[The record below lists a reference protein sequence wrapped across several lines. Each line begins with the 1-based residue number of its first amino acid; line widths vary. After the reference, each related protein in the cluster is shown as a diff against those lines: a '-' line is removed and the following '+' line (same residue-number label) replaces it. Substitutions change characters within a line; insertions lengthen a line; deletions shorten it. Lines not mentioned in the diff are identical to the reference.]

1 MLFFVLAAQCD
12 SDKSAILTIYK
23 LRIKSTLRTS
33 RKYFYVIY
41 NNCYAKKHCKQSY
54 PTECTIIYW
63 KMLTYICASF
73 SVLQPKSVLE
83 QISPY
88 RKKIF
93 VLALDFQSWLFVI
106 SVLKLFSFFLSSWLG
121 FPLNYSQMTSHR

>member
-1 MLFFVLAAQCD
+1 MRNSIVNNLILQNLLLF
-12 SDKSAILTIYK
+12 I
-23 LRIKSTLRTS
+23 R
-33 RKYFYVIY
+33 
-41 NNCYAKKHCKQSY
+41 
-54 PTECTIIYW
+54 
-63 KMLTYICASF
+63 MLTYICASF